1 MITDILLKLLTIYQ
15 IALAPLST
23 FAHAAIEV
31 LRVFA
36 PWVDYLKVKGKLP
49 VALTINNNLIF
60 SQRAL
65 DFMGV
70 YGWFD
75 TDGLGDQIFKS
86 FCEQT
91 RTQAQ
96 FCIDYF
102 YNIFVGPS
110 KNLDPVKYYKIRFSL
125 NK

>member
-1 MITDILLKLLTIYQ
+1 MGWFD
-15 IALAPLST
+15 
-23 FAHAAIEV
+23 
-31 LRVFA
+31 
-36 PWVDYLKVKGKLP
+36 KVKGKLP

-75 TDGLGDQIFKS
+75 TDGLGDRIFKS

-125 NK
+125 IKWKKFFMS